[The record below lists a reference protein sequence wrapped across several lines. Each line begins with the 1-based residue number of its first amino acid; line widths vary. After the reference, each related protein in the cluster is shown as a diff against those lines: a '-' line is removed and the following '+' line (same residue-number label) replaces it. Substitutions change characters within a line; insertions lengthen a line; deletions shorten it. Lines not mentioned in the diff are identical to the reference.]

1 MGLLLV
7 MVARVFSE
15 EASGKIICTRAG
27 ENFVLELF
35 DENEIL
41 VPCIKKFKEAVHI
54 SKRLKRESNKRFSQ

>member
-27 ENFVLELF
+27 ENFVLELKTRF
-35 DENEIL
+35 WCSVLKIS
-41 VPCIKKFKEAVHI
+41 KKQFIPI
-54 SKRLKRESNKRFSQ
+54 SKRLKEQYTFLSVV